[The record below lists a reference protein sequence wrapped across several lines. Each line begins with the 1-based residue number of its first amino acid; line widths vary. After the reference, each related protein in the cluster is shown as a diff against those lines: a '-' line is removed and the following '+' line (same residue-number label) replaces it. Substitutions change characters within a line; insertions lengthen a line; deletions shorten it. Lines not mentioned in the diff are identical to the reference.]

1 MCRFHVPERHRF
13 FHELPEIIGKIR
25 KYEKF
30 YINFTFLYCYLTARD
45 DIILETKY
53 KFVRFAYYARVVPVN
68 R

>member
-1 MCRFHVPERHRF
+1 MCLNGVVF
-13 FHELPEIIGKIR
+13 FLELPEIIGKIR

-30 YINFTFLYCYLTARD
+30 YINFTFYYCYLTARD
-45 DIILETKY
+45 DIILKTKY